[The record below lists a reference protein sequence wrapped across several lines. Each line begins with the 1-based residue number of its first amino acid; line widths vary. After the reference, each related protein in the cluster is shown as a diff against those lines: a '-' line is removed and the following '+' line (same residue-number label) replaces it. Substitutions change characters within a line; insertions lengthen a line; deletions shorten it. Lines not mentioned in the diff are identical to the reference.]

1 MKKKFL
7 SLMMAAAV
15 VATTSVSAF
24 ATENKTYTVE
34 SGESEAQVKI
44 TGNVADST
52 GKLPPSTISVSVPTA
67 LAFTITKEGAVES
80 APITITSNSTERVEV
95 IAGDFVDTTTN
106 NNITVVPKSLV
117 NSKENTQ
124 TNRFVALTLNGDGGS
139 VGLKSDK
146 TTTGLTKDD
155 AGTEWATN
163 DNPSL
168 GFVTQNNELTLKL
181 SGTACARTADAVSGE
196 EASTSYKP
204 PTSAISDQFTLRL
217 KIKKAK

>member
-24 ATENKTYTVE
+24 AAENKTYTVE

-95 IAGDFVDTTTN
+95 IASEFVDTTTN
-106 NNITVVPKSLV
+106 NNITVVPKSNV
-117 NSKENTQ
+117 NAQDNTA
-124 TNRFVALTLNGDGGS
+124 TNRFVALTLTGDGGS
-139 VGLKSDK
+139 VGLKSEK
-146 TTTGLTKDD
+146 TTTTTGLIKDD
-155 AGTEWATN
+155 AGTDWAPT

-181 SGTACARTADAVSGE
+181 TGTAGVGTGSS
-196 EASTSYKP
+196 ASYQAP
-204 PTSAISDQFTLRL
+204 ASAISDQFTLKL

>member
-95 IAGDFVDTTTN
+95 IASDFVDTTTDN
-106 NNITVVPKSLV
+106 KITVVPKSSV
-117 NSKENTQ
+117 NAQNNTP
-124 TNRFVALTLNGDGGS
+124 TNRFVALTLTGDGGS
-139 VGLKSDK
+139 VGLKSGK
-146 TTTGLTKDD
+146 TATGLTKNDSGD
-155 AGTEWATN
+155 EWQST

-168 GFVTQNNELTLKL
+168 GFVTQNNELTLQL
-181 SGTACARTADAVSGE
+181 SGTACVGTESSAT
-196 EASTSYKP
+196 YQP

>member
-24 ATENKTYTVE
+24 ATENKTYTVD

-44 TGNVADST
+44 IGSVADRE
-52 GKLPPSTISVSVPTA
+52 GDLPPSTISVSVPTS
-67 LAFTITKEGAVES
+67 LAFTITKEGVVES
-80 APITITSNSTERVEV
+80 APITITSNSTEKVQV
-95 IAGDFVDTTTN
+95 IASDFVDTTTN
-106 NNITVVPKSLV
+106 NNITVVPKESV
-117 NSKENTQ
+117 NSQENTA
-124 TNRFVALTLNGDGGS
+124 TNRFVALTLTGDGGS

-146 TTTGLTKDD
+146 SKTGLTKDNS
-155 AGTEWATN
+155 GTEWESTE
-163 DNPSL
+163 NPSL
-168 GFVTQNNELTLKL
+168 GFVTQNNELTLRL
-181 SGTACARTADAVSGE
+181 SGTAGVGTSGTY
-196 EASTSYKP
+196 AP

>member
-24 ATENKTYTVE
+24 ATENKTYTIDN
-34 SGESEAQVKI
+34 GESEAQVKI
-44 TGNVADST
+44 TGKVADST
-52 GKLPPSTISVSVPTA
+52 GKLPSSTISVSVPTA
-67 LAFTITKEGAVES
+67 LAFTITKDGAVES

-95 IAGDFVDTTTN
+95 IAGGFVDTTTN
-106 NNITVVPKSLV
+106 KNITVVPKSQV
-117 NSKENTQ
+117 NSSDNSE
-124 TNRFVALTLNGDGGS
+124 TNRFVALTLTGDGGS

-146 TTTGLTKDD
+146 RTTGLTKID
-155 AGTEWATN
+155 TEEEWAST

-168 GFVTQNNELTLKL
+168 GFVTQNNELTLRL
-181 SGTACARTADAVSGE
+181 SGTAGVGRDSSG
-196 EASTSYKP
+196 SYQP
-204 PTSAISDQFTLRL
+204 PTSAISDQFTLTL

>member
-44 TGNVADST
+44 TGTVADT
-52 GKLPPSTISVSVPTA
+52 EGKLPPSTISVSVPTA
-67 LAFTITKEGAVES
+67 LAFTITKEGVVES
-80 APITITSNSTERVEV
+80 APITITSNSTEKVEV
-95 IAGDFVDTTTN
+95 IASDFVDTTTG
-106 NNITVVPKSLV
+106 NNITVVPKSSV
-117 NSKENTQ
+117 NNENNTP
-124 TNRFVALTLNGDGGS
+124 TNRFVALTLTGDKGS

-146 TTTGLTKDD
+146 TATGLTKNDSGD
-155 AGTEWATN
+155 EWQST

-168 GFVTQNNELTLKL
+168 GFVTQNNELTLQL
-181 SGTACARTADAVSGE
+181 SGTAGVGSSGTY
-196 EASTSYKP
+196 AP
-204 PTSAISDQFTLRL
+204 PASAISDKFTLTL
-217 KIKKAK
+217 KLKKAK

>member
-44 TGNVADST
+44 TGSVADNE

-67 LAFTITKEGAVES
+67 LAFTITKEGKVES

-95 IAGDFVDTTTN
+95 IAGGFVDTTTN
-106 NNITVVPKSLV
+106 KNITVVPKSQL
-117 NSKENTQ
+117 NSNDNSE
-124 TNRFVALTLNGDGGS
+124 TNRFVELTLIGDGGS

-146 TTTGLTKDD
+146 GTTGLTKVD
-155 AGTEWATN
+155 TEEEWGNTG
-163 DNPSL
+163 NPSL

-181 SGTACARTADAVSGE
+181 KGTASVGRDTSVS
-196 EASTSYKP
+196 YQP
-204 PTSAISDQFTLRL
+204 PTSAISDQFTLTL
-217 KIKKAK
+217 KIKKAKS

>member
-34 SGESEAQVKI
+34 NGESEAQVKI
-44 TGNVADST
+44 TGKVADST

-67 LAFTITKEGAVES
+67 LAFTITSGGVVES

-95 IAGDFVDTTTN
+95 IATDFVDTTAT
-106 NNITVVPKSLV
+106 NNITVVPKA
-117 NSKENTQ
+117 NINDQDNTQ
-124 TNRFVALTLNGDGGS
+124 TNRFVALTLTGDGGS
-139 VGLKSDK
+139 VGLKSQK
-146 TTTGLTKDD
+146 TATGLTKDD
-155 AGTEWATN
+155 AGNEWQSNEKA
-163 DNPSL
+163 SL
-168 GFVTQNNELTLKL
+168 GFVTQNNELTLRL
-181 SGTACARTADAVSGE
+181 SGTASVGRESSATYQG
-196 EASTSYKP
+196 

-217 KIKKAK
+217 KIKKAN

>member
-44 TGNVADST
+44 TGNVTDST

-80 APITITSNSTERVEV
+80 APITITSNSTEKVEV
-95 IAGDFVDTTTN
+95 IASEFVDTTTN
-106 NNITVVPKSLV
+106 NNITVVPKSNV
-117 NSKENTQ
+117 NDQDNTA
-124 TNRFVALTLNGDGGS
+124 TNRFVALTLTGDGGS

-146 TTTGLTKDD
+146 RTTGLTKID
-155 AGTEWATN
+155 TEEEWTN
-163 DNPSL
+163 TGNPSL

-181 SGTACARTADAVSGE
+181 SGTAGVGTSGTY
-196 EASTSYKP
+196 AP
-204 PTSAISDQFTLRL
+204 PTSAISDQFTLKL